1 MTARLLHVST
11 CRTDATGVARK
22 RQSEREA
29 RIREAVSR
37 YGRVDPSPDDVLLRA
52 WSRYHIDPEHTK
64 GWHRDSA
71 EVMARIDRATVPRTC
86 KTCGDP
92 LPTVQGRGHGN
103 RRYCSDDCQRA
114 VKRSQSPGRVHTKV
128 TSEERRRLAAM
139 YEEQELSVQEIAN
152 ISKRSYMAI
161 RRALAMEG
169 VKMRPRVP
177 RAHDPARR
185 VA

>member
-1 MTARLLHVST
+1 MTLPPFARQ

-52 WSRYHIDPEHTK
+52 WPRYHIDPEHTK

-92 LPTVQGRGHGN
+92 LPPSTGGKGSAN
-103 RRYCSDDCQRA
+103 RRYCDDACQRA
-114 VKRSQSPGRVHTKV
+114 VKRESSERPQRPPLSA
-128 TSEERRRLAAM
+128 EERARCAKLYESGLSIEATKPVRRTT
-139 YEEQELSVQEIAN
+139 
-152 ISKRSYMAI
+152 
-161 RRALAMEG
+161 
-169 VKMRPRVP
+169 RPVC
-177 RAHDPARR
+177 AS
-185 VA
+185 